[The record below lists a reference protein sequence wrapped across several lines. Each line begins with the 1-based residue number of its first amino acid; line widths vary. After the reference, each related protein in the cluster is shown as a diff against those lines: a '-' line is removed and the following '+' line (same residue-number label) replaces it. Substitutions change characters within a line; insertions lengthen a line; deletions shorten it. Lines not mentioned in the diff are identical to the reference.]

1 MTDRESMVRRINAAL
16 DHIDK
21 HGDLSGFAST
31 DDEREKLISAAMAQG
46 LLTWNDERKRYEL
59 SRIAHKWLKAFYH
72 GRRPSTAG

>member
-1 MTDRESMVRRINAAL
+1 MTDRDSMVRKINAAL

-21 HGDLSGFAST
+21 HGNLSGFAST
-31 DDEREKLISAAMAQG
+31 EEERKTLISAATAQG

-72 GRRPSTAG
+72 GRRPSTG